1 MNKYYSTQ
9 KNKQSPI
16 DNIISVIN
24 NAKNLSKVLTVKTI
38 SLPDAY
44 AHTVAKNLRNT
55 KNNQIRK
62 FFEIVKKAE
71 TEVKKAET
79 EVKNAETEAVNDNL
93 INAKNIL
100 FSLVPQVAYS
110 VGREL
115 CDEKLY
121 ELIASCIKDE
131 KLQNKEDVEMFAKF
145 FEAIV
150 AYGKFENTLKN

>member
-1 MNKYYSTQ
+1 MNKNNSTQ
-9 KNKQSPI
+9 KNKQNPI

-24 NAKNLSKVLTVKTI
+24 NAKNLSEVLTVKAI
-38 SLPDAY
+38 SLPDGY

-71 TEVKKAET
+71 TE
-79 EVKNAETEAVNDNL
+79 AVNDNPNNPT
-93 INAKNIL
+93 NAKNIL

>member
-9 KNKQSPI
+9 KNNQSPI
-16 DNIISVIN
+16 DNIINVIKD
-24 NAKNLSKVLTVKTI
+24 AKNLSKVLTVKAI

-62 FFEIVKKAE
+62 FFEIVKK
-71 TEVKKAET
+71 
-79 EVKNAETEAVNDNL
+79 AETEAVNDNL

>member
-16 DNIISVIN
+16 DNIISVIK
-24 NAKNLSKVLTVKTI
+24 NAKNLSEVLTVKAI

-62 FFEIVKKAE
+62 FFEIVKK
-71 TEVKKAET
+71 
-79 EVKNAETEAVNDNL
+79 AETEAVNDNL

>member
-1 MNKYYSTQ
+1 MNKYYSTP
-9 KNKQSPI
+9 KNNQSPI
-16 DNIISVIN
+16 DNIINVIKD
-24 NAKNLSKVLTVKTI
+24 AKNLSKVLTVKAI
-38 SLPDAY
+38 SLPGAY

-62 FFEIVKKAE
+62 FFEIVKK
-71 TEVKKAET
+71 
-79 EVKNAETEAVNDNL
+79 AETEAVNDNL

-115 CDEKLY
+115 CDKKLY

>member
-1 MNKYYSTQ
+1 MNKNNSTQ
-9 KNKQSPI
+9 KNKQNPI

-24 NAKNLSKVLTVKTI
+24 NAKNLSEVLTVKAI
-38 SLPDAY
+38 SLPDGY

-71 TEVKKAET
+71 TE
-79 EVKNAETEAVNDNL
+79 AVNDNL
-93 INAKNIL
+93 NNAKNIL

>member
-1 MNKYYSTQ
+1 MNKNNSTQ
-9 KNKQSPI
+9 KNKQNPI

-24 NAKNLSKVLTVKTI
+24 NAKNLSEVLTVKAI
-38 SLPDAY
+38 SLPDGY

-71 TEVKKAET
+71 TE
-79 EVKNAETEAVNDNL
+79 AVNDNL
-93 INAKNIL
+93 TNAKNIL

>member
-16 DNIISVIN
+16 DNIINVIKD
-24 NAKNLSKVLTVKTI
+24 AKNLSKVLTVKAI

-62 FFEIVKKAE
+62 FFEIVKK
-71 TEVKKAET
+71 
-79 EVKNAETEAVNDNL
+79 AETEAVNDNL

>member
-1 MNKYYSTQ
+1 MNKYYSTP
-9 KNKQSPI
+9 KNNQSPI
-16 DNIISVIN
+16 DNIINVIKD
-24 NAKNLSKVLTVKTI
+24 AKNLSEVLTVKAI

-44 AHTVAKNLRNT
+44 AHTVAQNLRNT
-55 KNNQIRK
+55 TNNQIRK

-71 TEVKKAET
+71 TE
-79 EVKNAETEAVNDNL
+79 AVNDNL
-93 INAKNIL
+93 NNAKNIL

>member
-1 MNKYYSTQ
+1 MNKNNSTQ

-16 DNIISVIN
+16 DNIISVIKD
-24 NAKNLSKVLTVKTI
+24 AKNLSKVLTVKAI
-38 SLPDAY
+38 SLPDGY
-44 AHTVAKNLRNT
+44 AHTVAKNLCNT
-55 KNNQIRK
+55 TNNQIRK

-71 TEVKKAET
+71 TE
-79 EVKNAETEAVNDNL
+79 AVNDNL
-93 INAKNIL
+93 NNAKNIL

>member
-1 MNKYYSTQ
+1 MNKNNSTQ

-16 DNIISVIN
+16 DNIISVIK
-24 NAKNLSKVLTVKTI
+24 NAKNLSEVLTVKAI

-71 TEVKKAET
+71 TE
-79 EVKNAETEAVNDNL
+79 AVNDNPNNPT
-93 INAKNIL
+93 NAKNIL